1 MSNKRTI
8 KRAVTP
14 LFFCSPER
22 CDGRRG
28 AALFTAIA
36 MLTLF
41 TLLGASYVH
50 FLMVEDD
57 LCTLDLRKLRSQF
70 YAEAGIQSSAAYL
83 QETLRKGML
92 PVTSTTHTFPVY
104 GYTQGSN
111 PDRPVLLDNYRAEVS
126 ASMSAL
132 SAEDWQEFNFS
143 PENFPGEGLV
153 WKIESSAVLLK
164 NAALD
169 AYPLSRHSIAAV
181 VSLDRNEI
189 QVLSWRTCR

>member
-1 MSNKRTI
+1 MSNKKTS
-8 KRAVTP
+8 KTAVTHI
-14 LFFCSPER
+14 FFCCPEHCGR
-22 CDGRRG
+22 RRG

-36 MLTLF
+36 MLALF
-41 TLLGASYVH
+41 TLLGASYVR

-57 LCTLDLRKLRSQF
+57 LCTLDIRQLRSQF

-83 QETLRKGML
+83 QETLRKSML
-92 PVTSTTHTFPVY
+92 PVTSTTYTFPVY

-126 ASMSAL
+126 ATMSAL
-132 SAEDWQEFNFS
+132 SAEAWQESNFS
-143 PENFPGEGLV
+143 PESFPGEGLV
-153 WKIESSAVLLK
+153 WEIESSAVLLK

-181 VSLDRNEI
+181 VSLDKNEI